1 MSSIA
6 DKGRDHKLPPTPVVV
21 PVPIDGSDASVVN
34 SMAVRLYIPQPNN
47 GKKVWWSY
55 TEVRGT
61 GL

>member
-1 MSSIA
+1 
-6 DKGRDHKLPPTPVVV
+6 VVV

-34 SMAVRLYIPQPNN
+34 SMAVRLYVSQPNN
-47 GKKVWWSY
+47 GRKLWWSY